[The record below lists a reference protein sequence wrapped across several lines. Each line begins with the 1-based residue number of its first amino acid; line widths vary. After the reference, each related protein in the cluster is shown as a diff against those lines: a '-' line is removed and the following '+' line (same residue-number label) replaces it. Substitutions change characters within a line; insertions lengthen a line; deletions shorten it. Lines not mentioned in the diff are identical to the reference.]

1 MKKVL
6 LSLIVVCAFG
16 LQDANAQAQKYMNFG
31 GLGTGLY
38 FGMEFPV
45 AAPITLGFHASTNY
59 NFDNLYVAGK
69 GNYYFDEL
77 FPLPSEW
84 DFYAGLNLGWRID
97 GNDNKNG
104 NDGFSFGGQVGGRWF
119 WSDRWGINGEFGW
132 GNGALG
138 GVGVTM
144 TM

>member
-1 MKKVL
+1 MKKIL

-16 LQDANAQAQKYMNFG
+16 VQDANAQAQKYMNFG
-31 GLGTGLY
+31 CLGMGLY

-45 AAPITLGFHASTNY
+45 AAPITVGFYAAADY
-59 NFDNLYVAGK
+59 NFNNFYVAAK

-84 DFYAGLNLGWRID
+84 DFYAGLNLGWRVD
-97 GNDNKNG
+97 GSDKND
-104 NDGFSFGGQVGGRWF
+104 DGFGFGGQVGERWF
-119 WSDRWGINGEFGW
+119 WSDKWGINGEFGW
-132 GNGALG
+132 GRGALG

-144 TM
+144 KM